1 MASWSLLVI
10 VGTSMRL
17 LRRTELSSDTSPGCI
32 GVKDGK
38 IHTITLAFS
47 QEELQGAEIIDAE

>member
-1 MASWSLLVI
+1 
-10 VGTSMRL
+10 MRL